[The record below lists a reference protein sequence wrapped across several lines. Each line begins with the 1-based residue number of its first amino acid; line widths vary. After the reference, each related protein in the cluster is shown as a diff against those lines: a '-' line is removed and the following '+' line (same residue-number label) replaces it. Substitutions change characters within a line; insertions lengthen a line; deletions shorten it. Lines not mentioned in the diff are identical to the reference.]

1 MSTAKSNSA
10 TRREFILTSGVVA
23 AASTLPASAIGAPQ
37 DKPSQPPPQATEP
50 QDTASEDAD
59 AITEATFAEA
69 EKLAGVQFT
78 AKERTQMLQ
87 GIKGEVSRYG
97 QRRSKELPNGLGP
110 AAVVD
115 PRVPGVTVVDISN
128 RFVRSNGS
136 PGPLPS
142 TDEGIAFAP
151 VTTLA
156 SWIQRRELTSQRLTE
171 IYLKRLRAIGPKLE
185 CVVTLT
191 ADRGLRQA
199 KAADNEIAA
208 GNYRGPLHG
217 IPWGAKDLLDTAGI
231 KTTWGATPYKDRVPD
246 KDAAVVKR
254 LDQAGAVLVAKTT
267 LGALA
272 YGDRWFDGRTNNPWN
287 LEQGSSGSS
296 AGSAAGTAAG
306 LFGFSLGTETLGSI
320 VSPCMRCGTTGLR
333 PTFGRVARTGAM
345 ALCWSLDKIGAI
357 CRTVEDCALVLDAIR
372 GADPDDP
379 SSIDMPFEFDA
390 TRSVKG
396 MRIGYSPKWFEGD
409 RVSDLD
415 RAVLEVVRRLGIE
428 LVQIELPDWPYG
440 SLMTILSVEAAAAFE
455 ELTLSDRDDE
465 LVWQSPRAWPNSFR
479 QTRFTPAIE
488 FVQAQRFRRQ
498 VMEMMS
504 EKFANI
510 DAMISP
516 SYAAS
521 LLLITNN
528 TGHPSVTIRC
538 GFNDNGTPHGITLL
552 GRLFDEGTMC
562 NLAMAIEKQ
571 LGVWDKRPTIA

>member
-1 MSTAKSNSA
+1 MSTAKSNRA
-10 TRREFILTSGVVA
+10 TRREFILTSSVVA
-23 AASTLPASAIGAPQ
+23 AASTLPASAIGEQQ
-37 DKPSQPPPQATEP
+37 DKPSQAPPQPPEP
-50 QDTASEDAD
+50 QDTKPEDAD

-69 EKLAGVQFT
+69 EKLAGVRFT

-87 GIKGEVSRYG
+87 GIKGEVSGYH
-97 QRRSKELPNGLGP
+97 QRRSQELPNGLGP

-115 PRVPGVTVVDISN
+115 PRFPGVRLVEVSN
-128 RFVRSNGS
+128 KLVRSNGS

-142 TDEGIAFAP
+142 NDEDIAFAP
-151 VTTLA
+151 VTT
-156 SWIQRRELTSQRLTE
+156 SSRWIQRRELTSQRLTE
-171 IYLKRLRAIGPKLE
+171 IYLERLRAIGPTLE

-191 ADRGLRQA
+191 AERAIRQA
-199 KAADNEIAA
+199 KTADNEIAA
-208 GNYRGPLHG
+208 GKYRGPLHG

-231 KTTWGATPYKDRVPD
+231 KTTWGATPYKNRVPD
-246 KDAAVVKR
+246 DDAVVVKR
-254 LDQAGAVLVAKTT
+254 LDEAGAVLVAKTT

-357 CRTVEDCALVLDAIR
+357 CRTVEDCALVLDVIR

-390 TRSVKG
+390 TRSVRG

-415 RAVLEVVRRLGIE
+415 RAVLDVIGRLGIE
-428 LVQIELPDWPYG
+428 LVEIDLPDWPYG
-440 SLMTILSVEAAAAFE
+440 SLRTILSVEAAAAFE

-552 GRLFDEGTMC
+552 GRLFDEGTLC
-562 NLAMAIEKQ
+562 NIAMAIEKQ
-571 LGVWDKRPTIA
+571 FAVWDKRPTIA

>member
-23 AASTLPASAIGAPQ
+23 AASTLPASAIGVQ
-37 DKPSQPPPQATEP
+37 HDKLSQPPPQPSELE
-50 QDTASEDAD
+50 DTTSNDAD

-69 EKLAGVQFT
+69 EKLVGVQFT

-87 GIKGEVSRYG
+87 GIKGEVSRYR
-97 QRRSKELPNGLGP
+97 QRRSQELPNGLGP

-115 PRVPGVTVVDISN
+115 PRFPGVRLVDVSN
-128 RFVRSNGS
+128 KLVRSSGS

-142 TDEGIAFAP
+142 TDDDIAYAP
-151 VTTLA
+151 VTTL
-156 SWIQRRELTSQRLTE
+156 SRWIQRRELTSQRLTE
-171 IYLKRLRAIGPKLE
+171 IYLKRLRSIGPKLE

-191 ADRGLRQA
+191 ADRARRQA
-199 KAADNEIAA
+199 KAADNAIAA
-208 GNYRGPLHG
+208 GRYRGPLHG

-246 KDAAVVKR
+246 DDAVVVRR
-254 LDQAGAVLVAKTT
+254 LDEAGAVLVAKTT

-357 CRTVEDCALVLDAIR
+357 CRTVEDCALVLDVIR

-390 TRSVKG
+390 TQSVRG
-396 MRIGYSPKWFEGD
+396 MRIGYSPKWFEGN

-415 RAVLEVVRRLGIE
+415 RAVLEIVRRLGIK

-440 SLMTILSVEAAAAFE
+440 SLRTILSVEAAAAFE

-498 VMEMMS
+498 VMEMMN
-504 EKFANI
+504 EKFADI

-516 SYAAS
+516 SYAGS

-528 TGHPSVTIRC
+528 TGHPSLTIRC
-538 GFNDNGTPHGITLL
+538 GFNDNGSPHGITLL
-552 GRLFDEGTMC
+552 GRLFDEGTLC
-562 NLAMAIEKQ
+562 SIGMALEKK
-571 LGVWDKRPTIA
+571 LGVWDERPVIA